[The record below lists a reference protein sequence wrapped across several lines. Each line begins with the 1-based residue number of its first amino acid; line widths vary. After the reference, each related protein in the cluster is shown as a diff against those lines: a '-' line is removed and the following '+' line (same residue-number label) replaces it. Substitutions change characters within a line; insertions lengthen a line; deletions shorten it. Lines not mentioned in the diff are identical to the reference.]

1 MRLIIGVSACFCLA
15 FGFVERSSTK
25 LRISQ
30 CLHNLQL
37 KRDSSVCDSTHVIP
51 VQSSSEGKQQL
62 FSSLLSGAAILAGV
76 AFPRLAA
83 IAEETAVVSGAP
95 TVAEIPK
102 VAEIATKEVFDMG
115 SFKLPYNHENLL
127 FKDFLGKKATIV
139 FNMKIDDPQTVTQFP
154 NLLEIYKK
162 YANEGLNVHAFPTEQ
177 GWFEPD
183 DDETVR
189 AKSKEYY
196 GFGNY
201 PTSVVFDKV
210 DLLGPSAHPLYS
222 ALTKSLITPNGYG
235 RITLN
240 YEKFLLDSNGKRITT
255 VTYRSVF
262 WNHTMF

>member
-1 MRLIIGVSACFCLA
+1 MRFTIVISALFSLA
-15 FGFVERSSTK
+15 FGFVERPSTK
-25 LRISQ
+25 LRSSH
-30 CLHNLQL
+30 CL
-37 KRDSSVCDSTHVIP
+37 SSLLSKSDSTSSESTNIIP
-51 VQSSSEGKQQL
+51 VQSSAEGKQQL
-62 FSSLLSGAAILAGV
+62 FSTLLSSAAIFAGV

-83 IAEETAVVSGAP
+83 IAEETASAVVESPEA
-95 TVAEIPK
+95 VEIKK
-102 VAEIATKEVFDMG
+102 VAEVATKEVYDMG
-115 SFKLPYNHENLL
+115 AFKLPYNHENLL

-162 YANEGLNVHAFPTEQ
+162 YVKEGLNVHAFPTEQ

-240 YEKFLLDSNGKRITT
+240 YEKFLLDSNGKGITLIAIGCT
-255 VTYRSVF
+255 S
-262 WNHTMF
+262 